1 LESVESIGKKNLY
14 NPCPL
19 LDNFI
24 EFGRK
29 KEEKKDRGSML
40 HILNRSIEGGDDYE
54 SMQTPSRSDID
65 AHHTNEGVYQ
75 TRKANS
81 KSSGS
86 QHRGPD
92 AAGTSN

>member
-1 LESVESIGKKNLY
+1 VESIGKKNLY

-29 KEEKKDRGSML
+29 KEEKKDKGSML

-54 SMQTPSRSDID
+54 SITPSRSDND
-65 AHHTNEGVYQ
+65 AHHANEAVYL

-86 QHRGPD
+86 QHHGPD
-92 AAGTSN
+92 AGSTTN